1 MRRVVKALAMTG
13 VVAMLWAPA
22 QARAEGYISP
32 FAGVTFGN
40 DQLEK
45 KFMWGADAG
54 YMGAGVIGAEV
65 DFGWAPDAFGE
76 AVDNH
81 VMDLMGNLIIGVPVG
96 GTSGPGI
103 RPYVTGGL
111 GMIQSKI
118 SSGLS
123 GVPDYDKKDF
133 GFNLGAGAMGFFS
146 NHVGLRGDVRYF
158 RTINNDDSSLDN
170 GLDLDLGGFDFW
182 RASIGVVIR

>member
-1 MRRVVKALAMTG
+1 MRRAIKVLVLTSVLAL
-13 VVAMLWAPA
+13 LWAPT

-32 FAGVTFGN
+32 FAGVHFGN

-45 KFMWGADAG
+45 KFVWGADAG

-65 DFGWAPDAFGE
+65 DFGWAPNAFGE
-76 AVDNH
+76 SVDNH
-81 VMDLMGNLIIGVPVG
+81 VLDVMGNLIIGVPVG

-111 GMIQSKI
+111 GLIQSKI

-123 GVPDYDKKDF
+123 GVPDFDQKDF

-146 NHVGLRGDVRYF
+146 DHVGLRGDVRYF
-158 RTINNDDSSLDN
+158 RTINGDDNLDN
-170 GLDLDLGGFDFW
+170 GLQLDLGSFDFW
-182 RASIGVVIR
+182 RASIGLVIR

>member
-1 MRRVVKALAMTG
+1 MRGVLKAVLVAG
-13 VVAMLWAPA
+13 VVAMLWAPT

-32 FAGVTFGN
+32 FAGVHFGN

-45 KFMWGADAG
+45 KMVYGANAG
-54 YMGAGVIGAEV
+54 WMGAGVIGAEL

-76 AVDNH
+76 SVDNH
-81 VMDLMGNLIIGVPVG
+81 VLDLMGNLIVGIPVG

-111 GMIQSKI
+111 GMIQTVI
-118 SSGLS
+118 GSGIS
-123 GVPDYDKKDF
+123 GVDDYDKKDF

-146 NHVGLRGDVRYF
+146 DHVGLRGDVRYF
-158 RTINNDDSSLDN
+158 RTINNNDSSLD
-170 GLDLDLGGFDFW
+170 DVDFDLGGFDFW
-182 RASIGVVIR
+182 RASVGLVIR

>member
-1 MRRVVKALAMTG
+1 MRGVLKAVLVAG
-13 VVAMLWAPA
+13 VVAMLWAPT

-32 FAGVTFGN
+32 FAGVHFGN

-45 KFMWGADAG
+45 KMVYGANAG
-54 YMGAGVIGAEV
+54 WMGAGVIGAEL

-76 AVDNH
+76 SVDNH
-81 VMDLMGNLIIGVPVG
+81 VLDLMGNLIVGIPVG
-96 GTSGPGI
+96 GTSGPGV

-118 SSGLS
+118 SGVGL
-123 GVPDYDKKDF
+123 VPDYDKKDF

-146 NHVGLRGDVRYF
+146 DHVGLRGDVRYF
-158 RTINNDDSSLDN
+158 RTINNNDSSLDN
-170 GLDLDLGGFDFW
+170 GLNLDLGSFDFW
-182 RASIGVVIR
+182 RGSIGLVIR